1 MKSFEEPTMSK
12 EIEILLKAN
21 AKGCLIVEK
30 DSHVLLERDELLAAQ
45 QNGDYQEE
53 CVLLAPEKQ
62 IALSGPFPGCMQIGG
77 ARTKTLE
84 YRLVAQ
90 TKHFVIFYSA
100 DEPVSFLESK
110 SMD

>member
-1 MKSFEEPTMSK
+1 MSK

-30 DSHVLLERDELLAAQ
+30 DSHVLLERDELLVAQ

-53 CVLLAPEKQ
+53 CALLAPEKQ
-62 IALSGPFPGCMQIGG
+62 IELSGPFPGRMQIGG
-77 ARTKTLE
+77 ASAKNMG

-100 DEPVSFLESK
+100 DEPDPLLVSK